1 MPDKLFN
8 VSIVPFAPGKAPGR
22 APAPVEPFTHV
33 PLQQH
38 ARYISALQTFG
49 SDALTAQVHKSDQL
63 VLTCHLLTRKFFGA
77 FTITAGFRGPS
88 FATGATDDDKINALR
103 DLKKHFS
110 PWKRQFLQLMP
121 DMPDTQENRRLMKGA
136 GYTRI
141 MTGTSTIW
149 IDLSMNEA
157 ALRSA
162 LAANWRNQLKKAEQ
176 SSFTIAVGGAKAK
189 HYNWLLE
196 RENEQRSNRGYSAV
210 PLGLVP
216 AYQGAQVAKASP
228 VTGSALP
235 VISVTA
241 HEKGAQIA
249 GALFLLH
256 GTSATYHIGWVG
268 ERGRALNAQ
277 NRVLYDGILAL
288 KKQGIK
294 WLDMGGVD
302 TGPQAAIARFKLGLG
317 HPPETLVGTYFG

>member
-1 MPDKLFN
+1 MPESPFE
-8 VSIVPFAPGKAPGR
+8 ITIAPFAAAEAPF
-22 APAPVEPFTHV
+22 PPEPLEPTARM

-38 ARYISALQTFG
+38 PRYIAALQTFG
-49 SDALTAQVHKSDQL
+49 ANAVLVQVYRGEHPMFSCFLLERRFLGAVTLTM
-63 VLTCHLLTRKFFGA
+63 
-77 FTITAGFRGPS
+77 GFRGPT
-88 FATGATDDDKINALR
+88 FAAGICAADKVAALR
-103 DLKKHFS
+103 FLKRQFS

-121 DMPDTQENRRLMKGA
+121 EVIDSKDDRTLMKRA
-136 GYTRI
+136 GFTRI

-149 IDLSMNEA
+149 VDLSHDEA
-157 ALRSA
+157 SLRSQ
-162 LAANWRNQLKKAEQ
+162 LAGNWRNQLKKAEQ
-176 SSFTIAVGGAKAK
+176 SNFTIAVGGSKPK

-196 RENEQRSNRGYSAV
+196 KEDEQRQNRGYSAV

-216 AYQGAQVAKASP
+216 AYR
-228 VTGSALP
+228 SAEIKSATKTPPL
-235 VISVTA
+235 VSVTA

-277 NRVLYDGILAL
+277 NRVLFDGMLSL
-288 KKQGIK
+288 KAQGVK
-294 WLDMGGVD
+294 WLDLGGVD

-317 HPPETLVGTYFG
+317 HLPETLVGTYLG